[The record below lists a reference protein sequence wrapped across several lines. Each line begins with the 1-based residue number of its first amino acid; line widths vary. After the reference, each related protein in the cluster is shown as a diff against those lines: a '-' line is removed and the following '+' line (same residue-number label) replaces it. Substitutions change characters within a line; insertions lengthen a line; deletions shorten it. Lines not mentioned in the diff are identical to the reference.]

1 MKTYLLSIPMLV
13 IALWISSSS
22 SKTTNNLGASI
33 TMCHNTTQAFAK
45 LADDP
50 NFGIAHEDPQYSKLV
65 FQAKGEMITY
75 PGAGGTSANA
85 YVVASSTETKDILLV
100 VHEWYGLNDFVK
112 SESDMF
118 SEKFPNMTVIA
129 LDLYDGKV
137 AENRTDAA
145 TYMQAVQT
153 ERALAIINGAK
164 TYIGSEANVYTV
176 GWCFGGGWS
185 LQTAIEMGDQAKGA
199 IMFYGMPETNME
211 RLATL
216 KCDVLGI
223 FAGKDQ
229 WITEKVAEDFQKIM
243 AKLPN
248 ELILKSYDA
257 DHGFAN
263 PSNPIYDEKAST
275 DAYAQMESFIVARR

>member
-13 IALWISSSS
+13 IALWISSTSTKS
-22 SKTTNNLGASI
+22 TSNLTTSI

-50 NFGIAHEDPQYSKLV
+50 SFGIAHEDPQYSKLV

-75 PGAGGTSANA
+75 PVTEGVLANA
-85 YVVASSTETKDILLV
+85 YVVASANESKDVLFV

-112 SESDMF
+112 SQADIF

-137 AENRTDAA
+137 ADNRTDAA

-223 FAGKDQ
+223 FAGQDQ
-229 WITEKVAEDFQKIM
+229 WITEQVAADFKESM
-243 AKLPN
+243 SKLPN

-275 DAYAQMESFIVARR
+275 DAYQEMESFIVARR